1 MHDPRIKVGVGLG
14 YAVSPYGADHMYAAH
29 DTMFGDAQS
38 FSFQSVLPL
47 GIYRAMHPTRITSGK
62 VRSYAKLD
70 HLWKMMDALGLC
82 VFGFA
87 PRGTMPLETLV
98 QCIRAVTGW
107 NTGLYELMQAAE
119 RGSLLAR
126 AFNFREGFS
135 VKDDRLPRRL
145 FEPKPG
151 GPEAGKQMFT
161 PEDFAEAVKLFYEII
176 GCDPESGRPS
186 RGKLVEMDLEWVEK
200 ILTVS

>member
-29 DTMFGDAQS
+29 DTMFSDVDS
-38 FSFQSVLPL
+38 FSFKSILPL
-47 GIYRAMHPTRITSGK
+47 GIYRPMSPTQITSDK
-62 VRSYAKLD
+62 IRSYVRLD
-70 HLWKMMDALGLC
+70 RLWKMMDALGLC

-87 PRGTMPLETLV
+87 PRGTMTLETLV

-107 NTGLYELMQAAE
+107 DTGLYELMEAAE

-126 AFNFREGFS
+126 AFNFREGFT
-135 VKDDRLPRRL
+135 VKDDRLPQRL

-151 GPEAGKQMFT
+151 GPEAGKQVFQ
-161 PEDFAEAVKLFYEII
+161 EKDFYKAVKLYYEMI
-176 GCDPESGRPS
+176 GCDPESGRPL
-186 RGKLVEMDLEWVEK
+186 RGKLMELGLEEVNGLLGE
-200 ILTVS
+200 